1 APRSTCSR
9 PGAGRAVAAGTWSL
23 PRCTSRPRPRRST
36 GRWKRSSAGD
46 PSSTSGATTVTRRRP
61 RPRPRPRPPWRRTM
75 SELALKLLRALSAV
89 PHRWLVV
96 LGNLLGTVLYWLA
109 APRRRIARTNLRL
122 CFPHLTEEERNAIS
136 RQHFR
141 YFARS
146 FFDRFVLWY
155 QPADR
160 IRALVQVHGVE
171 HLEAR
176 AGKPVI
182 LLAPHFIG
190 LDA

>member
-1 APRSTCSR
+1 
-9 PGAGRAVAAGTWSL
+9 
-23 PRCTSRPRPRRST
+23 
-36 GRWKRSSAGD
+36 
-46 PSSTSGATTVTRRRP
+46 
-61 RPRPRPRPPWRRTM
+61 M
-75 SELALKLLRALSAV
+75 SELALRLLRALSAV

-146 FFDRFVLWY
+146 FFDN
-155 QPADR
+155 
-160 IRALVQVHGVE
+160 
-171 HLEAR
+171 
-176 AGKPVI
+176 
-182 LLAPHFIG
+182 
-190 LDA
+190 